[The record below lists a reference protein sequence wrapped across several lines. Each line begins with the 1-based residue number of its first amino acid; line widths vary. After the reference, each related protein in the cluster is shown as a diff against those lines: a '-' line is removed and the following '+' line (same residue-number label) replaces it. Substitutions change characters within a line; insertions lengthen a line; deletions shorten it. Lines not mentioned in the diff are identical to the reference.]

1 MMIMATAVV
10 VMMMMIT
17 LAVAITTMAF
27 TKVIMTTVKIKE
39 RNGMLLDTK

>member
-1 MMIMATAVV
+1 MMTMATAVV
-10 VMMMMIT
+10 VMMMIT

>member
-1 MMIMATAVV
+1 MMAMATAMMV
-10 VMMMMIT
+10 MMMIT